1 MKSLIIDSFPCTKM
15 KNRGEA
21 INMKLLF
28 KRWKIIKK
36 THENKEACIRKFNEG
51 GKSFANIKCAFNASL
66 LINDSGVLYNTPIT
80 AEYFFIPIENIKKVQ
95 VKTDKELSAQV
106 KDNKIPIIGDLTFP
120 REIHSFLIINYAEK
134 DFKVEKIIESKM
146 AVLGATEILKA
157 RQEYIKNHPNVF
169 LEELEYTL
177 EPSRLN
183 EDTKNMDIPDQ
194 INELFKLVEKG
205 ALSSEEFNEKKKELL
220 SRM

>member
-1 MKSLIIDSFPCTKM
+1 
-15 KNRGEA
+15 
-21 INMKLLF
+21 MKLLF
-28 KRWKIIKK
+28 KRWEIMKK
-36 THENKEACIRKFNEG
+36 THGNKETCIQKFNEG
-51 GKSFANIKCAFNASL
+51 GKSFANIKCAFNASI
-66 LINDSGVLYNTPIT
+66 LINNSGVLYNTPIT

-95 VKTDKELSAQV
+95 VKTDKELSKQV

-146 AVLGATEILKA
+146 AVLGATAILKA

-177 EPSRLN
+177 EPSNLN
-183 EDTKNMDIPDQ
+183 EDIKNTNIPDQ
-194 INELFKLVEKG
+194 INDLFNLVEKG
-205 ALSSEEFNEKKKELL
+205 ALSLEEFNEKKKELL